1 MKYACTFTGLRARE
15 GGRLE
20 EALWPRSRCVVWWAF
35 QDPELKA
42 GAWLLAQIHFPQKE
56 EEVALQ
62 TCVWFMNQKS
72 LVV

>member
-1 MKYACTFTGLRARE
+1 M
-15 GGRLE
+15 
-20 EALWPRSRCVVWWAF
+20 WWAF

-42 GAWLLAQIHFPQKE
+42 GAWLLARIHFPQKE